1 MVDKS
6 AAKKAMNAANVD
18 FKAKNFKGAL
28 EKYTE
33 AIKLDPEESTYP
45 SNRANVHLK
54 LKQWKEAETDATT
67 ALKMKPNHAK
77 VNDKCIQTAS
87 AYKETQFPFCQLC
100 TKVD

>member
-1 MVDKS
+1 MGDKE

-18 FKAKNFKGAL
+18 FKAKNFEGAL

-33 AIKLDPEESTYP
+33 AIKLDPDESTYP
-45 SNRANVHLK
+45 SNRANVYLK
-54 LKQWKEAETDATT
+54 LKKWKEAETDATT

-77 VNDKCIQTAS
+77 VNIPTLKS

-100 TKVD
+100 TKGH

>member
-1 MVDKS
+1 MVDKD

-18 FKAKNFKGAL
+18 FKAKNFEGAL

-33 AIKLDPEESTYP
+33 AIKLDPDESTYP

-54 LKQWKEAETDATT
+54 LKKWKEAETDATT

-77 VNDKCIQTAS
+77 VNIQPAS
-87 AYKETQFPFCQLC
+87 AYKETHFPLCQLC
-100 TKVD
+100 TKEN